1 MGKLLDLTKREILP
15 LSLLLVI
22 VFLAI
27 FVRMPTIN
35 APTILDYD
43 PWWYYRY
50 AIEIMKNEMKPLQW
64 DIVSYYPPGRPSD
77 PTLGWEYT
85 MILFY
90 KIAQIFSRSI
100 DFLFIAKLS
109 PVILAALGAIPAFLF
124 GKMLTN
130 KCGGLATA
138 LFAVLTPTFIGVSM
152 AGYCDNDPV
161 VVFYTFLSI
170 YSIFL
175 AIEKK
180 SFPYYVF
187 AILANVLFAFNWGGG
202 WFVLLLFTA
211 LLPVLLIFRIFE
223 SFIHKRSFKFN
234 LSEILQK
241 IKPLIIPLAI
251 ILVATNVIGFITN
264 LGTMLLSLLVSFGFI
279 QKEAGLLVNVSVAE
293 LQLLNVFSKEGFFAV
308 VNRVGLLPT
317 LLTFIGLPL
326 LVIYKL
332 LKRIEIS
339 YIEIFLFLWVGITF
353 WMILHG
359 VRFSLEFSS
368 AAAVAAG
375 YVIGN
380 LTKYSKKDFLAATSY
395 GALLLFTLIFVSD
408 AIRFGYAPVG
418 MEISQNW
425 IDALEWLKKNAD
437 KDALITTWWDPGHII
452 TGYTGLKVHA
462 DGAHCGPAQCIPYNH
477 NIRIQDM
484 GRVFSTSNESE
495 AISILSKYMKLT
507 PEQCAAA
514 KKAWPQMPED
524 ACKPVSEMYVIASN
538 DLIGKY
544 YWLSFFASCEK
555 KFGWQ
560 AYETC
565 SKSVKW
571 FLENGE
577 GKNFFTLPFSNFDQA
592 GNPVYA
598 GIVTLGQVN
607 NTLVG
612 VYQNRY
618 IIKRIV
624 YFQEGRMIAKE
635 YNVENSIDGLLW
647 VDPSFGLVIFMEPEV
662 YKSIFTNM
670 FFFNGQGLKEFDIPK
685 LNNFEL
691 KFSNPEV
698 KIFKV
703 IF

>member
-130 KCGGLATA
+130 KWGGLATA

-339 YIEIFLFLWVGITF
+339 YVEIFLFLWVGITF

-408 AIRFGYAPVG
+408 AIRFGYASVG

-544 YWLSFFASCEK
+544 YWLSFFSSCEK

>member
-1 MGKLLDLTKREILP
+1 MSKIFNLLIKALP
-15 LSLLLVI
+15 LFLLLLI
-22 VFLAI
+22 ILLAVFTRLS
-27 FVRMPTIN
+27 TLG

-43 PWWYYRY
+43 PFWYYRH
-50 AIEIMKNEMKPLQW
+50 AIEIMQNGMKPLQW
-64 DIVSYYPPGRPSD
+64 DKLSYYPPGRPFD

-85 MILFY
+85 MILFH
-90 KIAQIFSRSI
+90 KIAQIISKNV
-100 DFLFIAKLS
+100 DFLLIAKLS

-124 GKMLTN
+124 GRMLTN
-130 KCGGLATA
+130 NWGGLATA

-175 AIEKK
+175 ALAKK
-180 SFPYYVF
+180 SFPYYIF
-187 AILANVLFAFNWGGG
+187 AILVNLLFAFNWGGG

-211 LLPVLLIFRIFE
+211 FLPVLFVFRILE
-223 SFIHKRSFKFN
+223 SFIQNRSFKLN
-234 LSEILQK
+234 LKEIFEK
-241 IKPLIIPLAI
+241 IKPLLIPLAI
-251 ILVATNVIGFITN
+251 ILVTTNILGVLTN
-264 LGTMLLSLLVSFGFI
+264 LGTMLMSFLVSLGFI

-293 LQLLNVFSKEGFFAV
+293 LQLLNVFSKEGFLTVA
-308 VNRVGLLPT
+308 NRIGLLPT
-317 LLTFIGLPL
+317 LLTFFGLPAII
-326 LVIYKL
+326 IYKL
-332 LKRIEIS
+332 WKRKEIS
-339 YIEIFLFLWVGITF
+339 YVEIFLFLWVGITF

-359 VRFSLEFSS
+359 IRFALEFSS

-380 LTKYSKKDFLAATSY
+380 LIKYFRKDVISATVFGVLA
-395 GALLLFTLIFVSD
+395 LFILIFVSD
-408 AIRFGYAPVG
+408 AIQIGYASAG
-418 MEISQNW
+418 MEISKNW

-437 KDALITTWWDPGHII
+437 KDSLITTWWDPGHII

-462 DGAHCGPAQCIPYNH
+462 DGAHCGPSECIPYNH

-484 GRVFSTSNESE
+484 GRVFSTSNETE
-495 AISILSKYMKLT
+495 AINILKKYMKLT
-507 PEQCAAA
+507 PEQCAKA

-544 YWLSFFASCEK
+544 YWLSFFSSCEK

-560 AYETC
+560 AYDTC

-571 FLENGE
+571 FLENAE

-598 GIVTLGQVN
+598 GIITLGQVN

-612 VYQNRY
+612 IYQNRY
-618 IIKRIV
+618 IIRRII
-624 YFQEGRMIAKE
+624 YFQGGTRIAKE

-662 YKSIFTNM
+662 YKSLFTNM
-670 FFFNGQGLKEFDIPK
+670 FFFNGQGLEEFGIPK

-698 KIFKV
+698 KIFRV

>member
-1 MGKLLDLTKREILP
+1 MQNG
-15 LSLLLVI
+15 
-22 VFLAI
+22 
-27 FVRMPTIN
+27 
-35 APTILDYD
+35 
-43 PWWYYRY
+43 
-50 AIEIMKNEMKPLQW
+50 MKPLQW
-64 DIVSYYPPGRPSD
+64 DKLSYYPPGRPFD

-90 KIAQIFSRSI
+90 KIAQIISKNV
-100 DFLFIAKLS
+100 DFLLIAKLS

-124 GKMLTN
+124 GKMLSN
-130 KCGGLATA
+130 NWGGLATA

-175 AIEKK
+175 ALAKK
-180 SFPYYVF
+180 SFPYYAF
-187 AILANVLFAFNWGGG
+187 AILVNLLFAFNWGGG
-202 WFVLLLFTA
+202 WFVLLLFTVF
-211 LLPVLLIFRIFE
+211 LPVLFVFRILE
-223 SFIHKRSFKFN
+223 SFIQNRSFKLNFK
-234 LSEILQK
+234 EIFQK
-241 IKPLIIPLAI
+241 IKPLLIPLII
-251 ILVATNVIGFITN
+251 ILVVTNILGVLTN
-264 LGTMLLSLLVSFGFI
+264 LGTMLMSLLVSFGFI

-293 LQLLNVFSKEGFFAV
+293 LQLLNVFSKDGFLTV
-308 VNRVGLLPT
+308 IGRIGLLPT
-317 LLTFIGLPL
+317 LLTFFGLP
-326 LVIYKL
+326 VIAIYKL
-332 LKRIEIS
+332 WKGKEIS
-339 YIEIFLFLWVGITF
+339 YVEIFLFLWVGITF

-359 VRFSLEFSS
+359 IRFALEFSS

-380 LTKYSKKDFLAATSY
+380 LTKYFRKDVISATVFGVLA
-395 GALLLFTLIFVSD
+395 LFILIFVSD
-408 AIRFGYAPVG
+408 VIQIGYASAG

-425 IDALEWLKKNAD
+425 VDALEWLKKNAD
-437 KDALITTWWDPGHII
+437 KDSLITTWWDPGHII

-462 DGAHCGPAQCIPYNH
+462 DGAHCGPSECIPYNH

-484 GRVFSTSNESE
+484 GRVFSTSNETE
-495 AISILSKYMKLT
+495 AINILNKYMKLT
-507 PEQCAAA
+507 PEQCEEA

-524 ACKPVSEMYVIASN
+524 ACKPVSEMYVIASS

-544 YWLSFFASCEK
+544 YWLSYFSSCEK

-577 GKNFFTLPFSNFDQA
+577 GKNFFTLPFSNFDQT

-598 GIVTLGQVN
+598 GIVTLGKVN

-618 IIKRIV
+618 IIRRII
-624 YFQEGRMIAKE
+624 YFQAGQMIAKE

-647 VDPSFGLVIFMEPEV
+647 VDPGFGMVIFMEPEV
-662 YKSIFTNM
+662 YKSLFTNM
-670 FFFNGQGLKEFDIPK
+670 FFFNGEGLAEFGIPK
-685 LNNFEL
+685 LNNFDL
-691 KFSNPEV
+691 KFANSEV

>member
-1 MGKLLDLTKREILP
+1 MSKIFNLLIKALP
-15 LSLLLVI
+15 LFLLLLI
-22 VFLAI
+22 ILLAV
-27 FVRMPTIN
+27 FVRLSTLS

-43 PWWYYRY
+43 PFWYYRH
-50 AIEIMKNEMKPLQW
+50 AIEIMQNGMKPLKW
-64 DIVSYYPPGRPSD
+64 DKLSYYPPGRPFD

-90 KIAQIFSRSI
+90 KIAQIISKNV
-100 DFLFIAKLS
+100 DFLLIAKLS

-124 GKMLTN
+124 GKMLSN
-130 KCGGLATA
+130 NWGGLATA

-161 VVFYTFLSI
+161 VVFYTFFSI
-170 YSIFL
+170 YSVFL
-175 AIEKK
+175 ALTKK
-180 SFPYYVF
+180 SLPYYAF
-187 AILANVLFAFNWGGG
+187 AILVNLLFAFNWGGG
-202 WFVLLLFTA
+202 WFVLLLFA
-211 LLPVLLIFRIFE
+211 AFLPVLFIFRILE
-223 SFIHKRSFKFN
+223 SFIQNRSFKLN
-234 LSEILQK
+234 LKEIFQK
-241 IKPLIIPLAI
+241 IKPLLIPLVI
-251 ILVATNVIGFITN
+251 ILVVTNILGVLTN
-264 LGTMLLSLLVSFGFI
+264 LGTMLMSLLVSLGFI
-279 QKEAGLLVNVSVAE
+279 RKEAGLLVNVSVAE
-293 LQLLNVFSKEGFFAV
+293 LQLLNVFSKDGFLTV
-308 VNRVGLLPT
+308 TSRIGLLPT
-317 LLTFIGLPL
+317 LLTFFGLPAII
-326 LVIYKL
+326 IYKL
-332 LKRIEIS
+332 WKKMEIS
-339 YIEIFLFLWVGITF
+339 YVEIFLFLWVGITF

-359 VRFSLEFSS
+359 IRFALEFSS

-380 LTKYSKKDFLAATSY
+380 LTKYFRKDVISATVFGVLA
-395 GALLLFTLIFVSD
+395 LFILMFVSD
-408 AIRFGYAPVG
+408 AIQIGYASAG

-437 KDALITTWWDPGHII
+437 KDSLITTWWDPGHII

-462 DGAHCGPAQCIPYNH
+462 DGAHCGPAECIPYNH

-484 GRVFSTSNESE
+484 GRVFSTSNETE
-495 AISILSKYMKLT
+495 AINILRKYIKLT
-507 PEQCAAA
+507 PEQCAEA

-524 ACKPVSEMYVIASN
+524 ACKPVSEMYVIASS

-544 YWLSFFASCEK
+544 YWLSFFSSCEK

-577 GKNFFTLPFSNFDQA
+577 GKNFFTLPFSNFDQT

-618 IIKRIV
+618 IIRRII
-624 YFQEGRMIAKE
+624 YFQGGKMIAKE

-647 VDPSFGLVIFMEPEV
+647 VDPGFGLVIFMEPEV
-662 YKSIFTNM
+662 YKSLFTNM
-670 FFFNGQGLKEFDIPK
+670 FFFNGQGLGEFGIPK
-685 LNNFEL
+685 LKNFEL
-691 KFSNPEV
+691 KYTNSEV

-703 IF
+703 TF

>member
-1 MGKLLDLTKREILP
+1 
-15 LSLLLVI
+15 
-22 VFLAI
+22 
-27 FVRMPTIN
+27 
-35 APTILDYD
+35 
-43 PWWYYRY
+43 
-50 AIEIMKNEMKPLQW
+50 MKNGMKPLQW

-90 KIAQIFSRSI
+90 KIAQIFSRSV

-130 KCGGLATA
+130 KWGGLATA

-241 IKPLIIPLAI
+241 IKSLIIPLAI

-339 YIEIFLFLWVGITF
+339 YVEIFLFLWVGITF

-380 LTKYSKKDFLAATSY
+380 LTRYSKKDFLAATSY
-395 GALLLFTLIFVSD
+395 GALMLFTLIFVSD
-408 AIRFGYAPVG
+408 AIRFGYASVG

-484 GRVFSTSNESE
+484 GRVFATSNESE

-544 YWLSFFASCEK
+544 YWLSFFSSCEK

-577 GKNFFTLPFSNFDQA
+577 GKNFFTLPFSNFDQT